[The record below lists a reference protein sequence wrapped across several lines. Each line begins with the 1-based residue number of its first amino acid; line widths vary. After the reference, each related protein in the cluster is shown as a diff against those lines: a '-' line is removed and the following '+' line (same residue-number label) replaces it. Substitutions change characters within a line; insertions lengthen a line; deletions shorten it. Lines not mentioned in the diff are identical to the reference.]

1 MNNKKIIR
9 VWSISLIV
17 LGVVTIILASTR
29 IMGIELPDMV
39 IRILGVLDLIA
50 LAVFGYTTASR
61 FIHKSNRVC

>member
-1 MNNKKIIR
+1 M
-9 VWSISLIV
+9 
-17 LGVVTIILASTR
+17 LGVVTIILASTK

-50 LAVFGYTTASR
+50 LAVFGHTTASR